1 MGRYRLGPV
10 YWGNDAGAYVPL
22 AREQDKKA
30 NPELHFHRP
39 QESIERISLT
49 KSPSLIQIYL
59 AITY

>member
-10 YWGNDAGAYVPL
+10 YWGSDAGAFVPL

-39 QESIERISLT
+39 QESIERIFSDLHQT
-49 KSPSLIQIYL
+49 SFLKK
-59 AITY
+59 

>member
-10 YWGNDAGAYVPL
+10 YWGSDAGAYVPL

-39 QESIERISLT
+39 QESIERIFSDLHQT
-49 KSPSLIQIYL
+49 SFLKK
-59 AITY
+59 

>member
-10 YWGNDAGAYVPL
+10 YWGSDAGAYVPL

-39 QESIERISLT
+39 KKASNGSFPNCQKSSL
-49 KSPSLIQIYL
+49 KQK
-59 AITY
+59 

>member
-30 NPELHFHRP
+30 NPEL
-39 QESIERISLT
+39 IKGISAACAFRSAVL
-49 KSPSLIQIYL
+49 
-59 AITY
+59 

>member
-30 NPELHFHRP
+30 NPELHFHRLRILP
-39 QESIERISLT
+39 QSEHLF
-49 KSPSLIQIYL
+49 
-59 AITY
+59 